1 MMALNQQ
8 TEIRHQLDK
17 KLQPLRPASAFVPPQ
32 RGWIRAIRRSLGLS
46 SRQLAVRLQVSPQ
59 RIVSMEEA
67 EVREGLT
74 LRTLHRVAR
83 ALDCT
88 LVYAFVP
95 NESLEA
101 MVEKRA
107 LEIARRRL
115 SNVSHT
121 MALEDQ
127 SIPAHA
133 SDRQLKRLAADI
145 SENELRHLWDEPA
158 PS

>member
-1 MMALNQQ
+1 M
-8 TEIRHQLDK
+8 
-17 KLQPLRPASAFVPPQ
+17 PPP

-46 SRQLAVRLQVSPQ
+46 SRQLAVRLQLSPQ
-59 RIVSMEEA
+59 RITSMEEA
-67 EVREGLT
+67 EAREGLT

-88 LVYAFVP
+88 LVYALVP

-115 SNVSHT
+115 SNVLHT
-121 MALEDQ
+121 MALENQ
-127 SIPAHA
+127 SVPVQK

-145 SENELRHLWDEPA
+145 AENELRHLWDEPA